1 MLSIQVVPKFAQ
13 SVTAFAAVLVFASLG
28 FAQDNN
34 GGGNNNGGNN
44 NGGQNNVNINTGVAG
59 VEIDPQ
65 GVLRVAEVDAG
76 LAFEQRMATLQ
87 SLGPKASVTSPMR
100 KISLNRLEKYVAE
113 CLDRDQQVDED
124 ALSLA
129 GLTRIEYVFF
139 LPDSNDIV
147 IAGPAEKLHT
157 TADNRWVGLKSG
169 KSVLRLVDLVVALRA
184 FGPGQDG
191 TLSIG
196 CSIDPTE
203 EGIKRMNRYHSQFA
217 GQADRVNVQELMMG
231 MKQTLGY
238 QNVSI
243 RGVPRDTH
251 FAQILVEADYRMKLI
266 GIGLENPMIP
276 MTTWIQRTQPGANSN
291 ALQRWYFEADYSSV
305 AVNPEGTALRLKG
318 RGVKLTGEKE
328 FVAKNGKRTRG
339 GGSGDV
345 ASQGFTKEFTE
356 KFEALGE
363 AIPVFSELRSLFD
376 MSIAAAFIQE
386 RDLYAK
392 SGWQLGVFADEAKLN
407 VTSNPTITQVESAVN
422 AVWKNGQLITPIGGG
437 VHIAAR
443 KLVAEENVSV
453 DRAIDGQS
461 SAMSAPSDLRE
472 GQWWWD

>member
-1 MLSIQVVPKFAQ
+1 MLSIHHVRKFKQILVAP
-13 SVTAFAAVLVFASLG
+13 AALAVFASLG
-28 FAQDNN
+28 VAQDN
-34 GGGNNNGGNN
+34 GGDNNNNA
-44 NGGQNNVNINTGVAG
+44 NGNNVNINTGVAG
-59 VEIDPQ
+59 VEIDAT
-65 GVLRVAEVDAG
+65 GVLRVAEIDAR
-76 LAFEQRMATLQ
+76 LIFEQRMATLQ
-87 SLGPKASVTSPMR
+87 SLGPRAAVASPMR
-100 KISLNRLEKYVAE
+100 KISLNRLEKHVAE
-113 CLDRDQQVDED
+113 YLEQDRQVDDE
-124 ALSLA
+124 ALALA

-139 LPDSNDIV
+139 LPESNDIV
-147 IAGPAEKLHT
+147 IAGPAEKVHV
-157 TADNRWVGLKSG
+157 TADNRWVGIKSG
-169 KSVLRLVDLVVALRA
+169 KSVLRLVDLIVALRT
-184 FGPGQDG
+184 FGPGQEA
-191 TLSIG
+191 TQSIG
-196 CSIDPTE
+196 CSIDPTQ
-203 EGIKRMNRYHSQFA
+203 EGIKRMQRYHSQFA

-238 QNVSI
+238 QTVSI

-276 MTTWIQRTQPGANSN
+276 MTTWIQRTQPGANAN

-305 AVNPEGTALRLKG
+305 AVNPEGTALRIKG

-328 FVAKNGKRTRG
+328 FVAKSGQRTRG
-339 GGSGDV
+339 GGAGDA

-386 RDLYAK
+386 KDLYNK
-392 SGWQLGVFADEAKLN
+392 SGWNLGVFADEGKLS

-422 AVWKNGQLITPIGGG
+422 AVWKNGQLVTPIGGG

-443 KLVAEENVSV
+443 KLVRDENTSV
-453 DRAIDGQS
+453 DESIDS
-461 SAMSAPSDLRE
+461 ENSRMAAPADLKE